1 MCNNSVITVFRIE
14 GTSSERLGFVVGEG
28 DVLYLLLS
36 CPGSRERPLRGQ
48 VWLLGRETCYNS
60 YFHVPD

>member
-28 DVLYLLLS
+28 DML
-36 CPGSRERPLRGQ
+36 
-48 VWLLGRETCYNS
+48 
-60 YFHVPD
+60 